1 MSTQVATFA
10 AQLPL
15 TPPAPSAPLSPVAQA
30 ALRGLTAEQRML
42 PPWLF
47 YDAVGS
53 ALFEAI
59 TALPEYYPTR
69 TERAIFA
76 AHADAII
83 AAASGSGMLSV
94 AELGAGTASK
104 TGLLLQAAVRAQGSV
119 IYSPV
124 DVSPTALDK
133 AKLLEL
139 ELLGVI
145 VEPQVADYTSQ
156 PILFDA
162 AAPRRLVLYIGSSI
176 GNFTPEDAVRVLR
189 TLREQL
195 RPGDTLLLGTD
206 MVKDEKTLVA
216 AYDDAAGVTAQFNR
230 NVLHRLNREL
240 RADFDVDHFT
250 HCAVWNE
257 AESRMEMYLIS
268 DVPQRVTIQA
278 LGCDL
283 HFAAGDTIHT
293 ENSYKF
299 TQKSIQWLLKQ
310 SGFVP
315 QHQWMDEKEWF
326 AVNLAVAI

>member
-1 MSTQVATFA
+1 
-10 AQLPL
+10 
-15 TPPAPSAPLSPVAQA
+15 
-30 ALRGLTAEQRML
+30 ML

-53 ALFEAI
+53 ALFEHI
-59 TALPEYYPTR
+59 TLLPEYYPTR

-76 AHADAII
+76 TNADAII
-83 AAASGSGMLSV
+83 AAASGSSSLSI

-119 IYSPV
+119 VYCPV
-124 DVSPTALDK
+124 DVSATALDK

-139 ELLGVI
+139 EVPGVI

-156 PILFDA
+156 PIAFDNG
-162 AAPRRLVLYIGSSI
+162 PGRRLVLYIGSSI
-176 GNFTPEDAVRVLR
+176 GNFTPEDAVHVLR
-189 TLREQL
+189 TVREQV

-206 MVKDEKTLVA
+206 LVKDEKTLIA
-216 AYDDAAGVTAQFNR
+216 AYDDAAGVTAEFNR
-230 NVLHRLNREL
+230 NILHHLNREVGS
-240 RADFDVDHFT
+240 DFDVEHFS
-250 HCAVWNE
+250 HCALWNE

-268 DVPQRVTIQA
+268 DIAQSVSIPS

-310 SGFVP
+310 SGFTL
-315 QHQWMDEKEWF
+315 QQQWMDEKEWF